1 MKSNSEVANTLENEF
16 CSFVQYAIEASRAF
30 PSLRS
35 KEDKLSA
42 ALAAFRKTFNV
53 AIVGRLKQ
61 GKSTIMNALVGEP
74 IAPTGV
80 TPTTATINF
89 FQYGTGSPVVKYL
102 DGREESISPGDLSR
116 WVGDAPEVL
125 DRIKTTQCIQFYSK
139 AEPLKGMS
147 LVDTPGT
154 ESGIGE
160 HDDIARAFLTN
171 AAAIVYVTQYPGRD
185 EDLRTLRKHQGESSM
200 ASRALNS
207 VCLLH
212 KWEEDLTLVAQPE
225 LHKALEERAT
235 CIKNSLQ
242 GAVQVVLPLS
252 GALALCVRYAPEEWW
267 TDILQFC
274 STTSHADIITALGSN
289 DERWN
294 RDANRADLWMR
305 VHQSPLELNFNTF
318 RLIIRQILHHS
329 LKDTRTA
336 KSHLLELSG
345 MDRLETL
352 IKEKF
357 FGRQSQIKLDQL
369 CKLTAPVFDSAML
382 QFTKDLDHAELG
394 KQCIE
399 TLRGRTD
406 LSRNEQIWLEKESRI
421 VVPEVSAYVKARDIF
436 DVRWN
441 ELKVRIEDS
450 QLDLRTL
457 EEYLDDPASKLSPE
471 DRRILEDVVF
481 HPRKKCT
488 DATRKTHRR
497 LVGEFRE
504 LANSAPR
511 KMVDIYEHIY
521 DRLNEALSQNLTHL

>member
-1 MKSNSEVANTLENEF
+1 MIQASPEAANTLENEF
-16 CSFVQYAIEASRAF
+16 CTFVQDAIEASRSF
-30 PSLRS
+30 SSLRS

-116 WVGDAPEVL
+116 WVGEAPEVL
-125 DRIKTTQCIQFYSK
+125 DRIKTTQCIQFYSQ

-160 HDDIARAFLTN
+160 HDEIARGFLTD

-185 EDLRTLRKHQGESSM
+185 EDFQTLRKHQGESSM

-207 VCLLH
+207 VCVLH
-212 KWEEDLTLVAQPE
+212 KWEEDSGLVAQPE
-225 LHKALEERAT
+225 PRVVLEERAT
-235 CIKNSLQ
+235 SLKDSLK
-242 GAVQVVLPLS
+242 GAVQVVLPVS

-267 TDILQFC
+267 ADVIDFC
-274 STTSHADIITALGSN
+274 RVTCFELFSVALDRGE
-289 DERWN
+289 ERWIT
-294 RDANRADLWMR
+294 DETRADLLKR
-305 VHQSPLELNFNTF
+305 VASFLNWNTF
-318 RLIIRQILHHS
+318 KLIIHQILHHS
-329 LKDTRTA
+329 LTDTRAA
-336 KSHLLELSG
+336 KSHFLQLSG
-345 MDRLETL
+345 IDRLETL

-369 CKLTAPVFDSAML
+369 CKLTAPVFNSAML
-382 QFTKDLDHAELG
+382 QFNKDLEHAQLG
-394 KQCIE
+394 RQCIE
-399 TLRGRTD
+399 TLRTRAD
-406 LSRNEQIWLEKESRI
+406 LSQSEKNWLDKESRLL
-421 VVPEVSAYVKARDIF
+421 VPEVSAYEKAVHIF

-441 ELKVRIEDS
+441 EFQDRIEDS
-450 QLDLRTL
+450 KLDLRTL

-481 HPRKKCT
+481 HPRKKFT
-488 DATRKTHRR
+488 DTTSKTHRR

-511 KMVDIYEHIY
+511 KMVDTYEHIY
-521 DRLNEALSQNLTHL
+521 DRLNEALSQNQT